1 MNKQKYFPKREENP
15 VCLICSFSIMA
26 TKDILVFAAN
36 GSEEIET
43 IGTVDVLRRA
53 GFNVVLTSIH
63 ETKEIAMSRG
73 VHVLADATLSEVL
86 KTHPQHK
93 WDAVIVPGGMPGAR
107 NIASCKDAQ
116 TITTEQFQAG
126 RLVAAICA
134 APAVVLLPWGI
145 LDRPKTHAT
154 CHPGFESHLRDKGV
168 FEEGVRVSVSQNV
181 VTSRGPGTAVE
192 FALAIIE
199 ILCGA
204 EMAKK
209 VADPMLPLLSA

>member
-1 MNKQKYFPKREENP
+1 MSAKE
-15 VCLICSFSIMA
+15 V
-26 TKDILVFAAN
+26 LVFAAN

-53 GFNVVLTSIH
+53 GLHVVLASVH
-63 ETKEIAMSRG
+63 DTKEIVMSRG
-73 VHVLADATLSEVL
+73 VHVLTDATLTEVL
-86 KTHPQHK
+86 KSYPQHT
-93 WDAVIVPGGMPGAR
+93 WDAVVVPGGMPGAR

-116 TITTEQFQAG
+116 TITAEQHKAG

-145 LDRPKTHAT
+145 LDDPNTHAT
-154 CHPGFESHLRDKGV
+154 CHPGFEAHLRDKGV

-192 FALAIIE
+192 FALALVE

-204 EMAKK
+204 ETAKK
-209 VADPMLPLLSA
+209 VADPMLPLLPA

>member
-1 MNKQKYFPKREENP
+1 MT
-15 VCLICSFSIMA
+15 
-26 TKDILVFAAN
+26 TKEVLVFAAN

-53 GFNVVLTSIH
+53 GLHVVLASVH
-63 ETKEIAMSRG
+63 ETKEIVMSRG
-73 VHVLADATLSEVL
+73 VHVLADATLAEVL
-86 KTHPQHK
+86 KTYPEHK
-93 WDAVIVPGGMPGAR
+93 WDAVVVPGGMPGAR
-107 NIASCKDAQ
+107 NIASCKEAQ
-116 TITTEQFQAG
+116 AITTVQHQAG

-134 APAVVLLPWGI
+134 APAVVLLPWGV
-145 LDRPKTHAT
+145 LDGPKTHAT
-154 CHPGFESHLRDKGV
+154 CHPGFEVHLRDKGV

-204 EMAKK
+204 EAAKK
-209 VADPMLPLLSA
+209 VADPMLPLLPA